1 MEKVYIVK
9 FIGDF
14 VEDNYIVGIC
24 STYNNACKM
33 ILLDIMECAK
43 AGEQVGSEQYAI
55 SWRYLDEGLDKLL

>member
-9 FIGDF
+9 FVGDF

-24 STYNNACKM
+24 SSYNNACKM

-43 AGEQVGSEQYAI
+43 AGEHVGSEQYAI
-55 SWRYLDEGLDKLL
+55 S

>member
-33 ILLDIMECAK
+33 ILLDIMACAK
-43 AGEQVGSEQYAI
+43 AGKQVRSEQYDI
-55 SWRYLDEGLDKLL
+55 SWRYLDEGIDKLL